1 MDLAAPTVENAGQIV
16 KDDLAEKCQKLFQAF
31 LEEYQ
36 TGDGE
41 VKYVREAEELIRPE
55 RNTLLVSFTDLE
67 GFNQELATTIQEEFY
82 RVYPFLCR
90 AVRNFA
96 LDHGNVPVNKEFYVA
111 IQDLPTRH
119 KIRELSSLRIGSLV
133 RISGQ
138 VVRTHPV
145 HPELVSGCFMCMDCQ
160 GMIRDVPQQFKYSPP
175 TVCRNPV
182 CNNRSRFHLDTH
194 KSKFI
199 DFQKVRIQET
209 QAELPRGSI
218 PRSLEVILRAEAVE
232 TAQAGDRCD
241 IIGSLIVVPDVSQL
255 STPGV
260 RSETSSRVGGGQGHE
275 TEGVRGLKALGV
287 RELSYRLAFLASHVA
302 PTNPRFGGKEI
313 RDEEQTA
320 ESIKSQMSVKEWEKV
335 FEMSQDK
342 NLYHNLCT
350 SLFPTIHGNDEV
362 KRGILLMLFGGVPK
376 TTMERTSLR
385 GDVNICIVGD
395 PSTAKSQFL
404 KHVEEFSPRAVY
416 TSGKAS
422 SAAGLTAA
430 VVRDEESHEFVIE
443 AGALMLADNGVCC
456 IDEFDKMETRDQVA
470 IHEAM
475 EQQTISIT
483 KAGVKATLNARTS
496 ILAAAN
502 PVGGRYDRSKSLKQN
517 VNLSAPIMSRFDLF
531 FILVDECNEV
541 TDYAIARRIVD
552 LHSRIQDSV
561 DRLYSLD
568 EIRRYLL
575 FARQFKPKIS
585 SESEEFI
592 VEQYKRLRQ
601 RDTSGGVSKSAWR
614 ITVRQLES
622 MIRLSEGMA
631 RMHCCDEVQPKHVKE
646 AFRLLN
652 KSIIRVETP
661 DINLEQDDDME
672 EAEDENGHDVPNGV
686 NGHAD
691 GTNGHADG
699 TNGHADG
706 HGVND
711 QGENGSQAKPSLRL
725 SFPEYRRISNLL
737 VLHLRR
743 AEEEEEEE
751 ELRKSAVV
759 NWYLKEV
766 ESEIDSEEELINRK
780 GLIEKVIHRLVHY
793 DHILIEL
800 SQAGLKGAEPETQE
814 EEVVL
819 VVNPNY
825 TLDD

>member
-1 MDLAAPTVENAGQIV
+1 MDVATATAENVREMV
-16 KDDLAEKCQKLFQAF
+16 KDELAEKCQKLFQDF
-31 LEEYQ
+31 LEEFH

-67 GFNQELATTIQEEFY
+67 GFNQELATTIQEEYY

-96 LDHGNVPVNKEFYVA
+96 RDHGNVPLNKEFYVA
-111 IQDLPTRH
+111 IEDLPTRH
-119 KIRELSSLRIGSLV
+119 KIRELSSMRIGTLV

-145 HPELVSGCFMCMDCQ
+145 HPELVSGTFLCMDCQ
-160 GMIRDVPQQFKYSPP
+160 AVIKDVPQQFKYSPP
-175 TVCRNPV
+175 SICRNPV

-218 PRSLEVILRAEAVE
+218 PRSLEIILRAEAVE

-241 IIGSLIVVPDVSQL
+241 FTGTLIVVPDVSQL

-260 RSETSSRVGGGQGHE
+260 RAESSARVPGGPQGFESEGL
-275 TEGVRGLKALGV
+275 RGLKALGV
-287 RELSYRLAFLASHVA
+287 RELSYRLAFLACNVA
-302 PTNPRFGGKEI
+302 PTNPRFGGKEL
-313 RDEEQTA
+313 REEDQTA
-320 ESIKSQMSVKEWEKV
+320 ESIKSQMTEKEWEKV

-376 TTMERTSLR
+376 TTMEGTSLR
-385 GDVNICIVGD
+385 GDINVCVVGD

-456 IDEFDKMETRDQVA
+456 IDEFDKMDVKDQVA

-517 VNLSAPIMSRFDLF
+517 VNLTAPIMSRFDLF
-531 FILVDECNEV
+531 FILVDDCNEV

-552 LHSRIQDSV
+552 LHSRMEESV

-585 SESEEFI
+585 SDSEDFI

-601 RDTSGGVSKSAWR
+601 RDGSGGVSKSAWR

-622 MIRLSEGMA
+622 MIRLSEAMA
-631 RMHCCDEVQPKHVKE
+631 RLHCCDEVQPKHVKE

-661 DINLEQDDDME
+661 DINLEQ
-672 EAEDENGHDVPNGV
+672 EDECDDCKLVFAGVNVPNGV
-686 NGHAD
+686 NGVNGHVD
-691 GTNGHADG
+691 GVNGDFHGVNGHA
-699 TNGHADG
+699 
-706 HGVND
+706 
-711 QGENGSQAKPSLRL
+711 EPGSQPKASLRL
-725 SFPEYRRISNLL
+725 SFTEYRRISNLL

-743 AEEEEEEE
+743 AEEAEEEE
-751 ELRKSAVV
+751 ELKKSAVV
-759 NWYLKEV
+759 NWYLKEI
-766 ESEIDSEEELINRK
+766 ESEIDSEEELVNKK

-800 SQAGLKGAEPETQE
+800 SQAGLKGSESTSSEETA
-814 EEVVL
+814 VL

-825 TLDD
+825 ILED

>member
-1 MDLAAPTVENAGQIV
+1 MV
-16 KDDLAEKCQKLFQAF
+16 KDELAEKCQKLFQAF

-36 TGDGE
+36 TADGE
-41 VKYVREAEELIRPE
+41 VKYVRDAEELIRPE

-96 LDHGNVPVNKEFYVA
+96 RDHGNVPVNKEFYLA

-133 RISGQ
+133 RISAQ

-145 HPELVSGCFMCMDCQ
+145 HPELVSGTFLCLDCQ
-160 GMIRDVPQQFKYSPP
+160 GVCPDVPQQFKYAPP

-182 CNNRSRFHLDTH
+182 CSNRARFHLDTH
-194 KSKFI
+194 RSKFI

-241 IIGSLIVVPDVSQL
+241 ITGSLIVVPDVSQL
-255 STPGV
+255 STAGV
-260 RSETSSRVGGGQGHE
+260 RAETSSRVGGRQGYE
-275 TEGVRGLKALGV
+275 NEGLRGLKALGV
-287 RELSYRLAFLASHVA
+287 RELSYRLAFLACHVS
-302 PTNPRFGGKEI
+302 PTNPRFGGKEL
-313 RDEEQTA
+313 RDEDQTA
-320 ESIKSQMSVKEWEKV
+320 ESIKSQMSVQEWEKV

-342 NLYHNLCT
+342 NLYHNLGT

-376 TTMERTSLR
+376 TTMEGTSLR
-385 GDVNICIVGD
+385 GDVNVCIVGD

-531 FILVDECNEV
+531 FILVDDCNEV

-552 LHSRIQDSV
+552 LHSRIENSV

-585 SESEEFI
+585 GESEEFI

-601 RDTSGGVSKSAWR
+601 RDGSGGVATSAWR

-661 DINLEQDDDME
+661 DINLDQDQEME
-672 EAEDENGHDVPNGV
+672 EEEEGENGENGHDVPNGV
-686 NGHAD
+686 NDQDNGQVNGNTNGVTD
-691 GTNGHADG
+691 QTNGVNGHAD
-699 TNGHADG
+699 
-706 HGVND
+706 
-711 QGENGSQAKPSLRL
+711 SSSKPSLRL
-725 SFPEYRRISNLL
+725 TFPEYRRISNLL

-743 AEEEEEEE
+743 AEEAEEEE
-751 ELRKSAVV
+751 ELKKSAVI
-759 NWYLKEV
+759 NWYLKEM

-780 GLIEKVIHRLVHY
+780 SLIEKVLHRLVHY

-800 SQAGLKGAEPETQE
+800 SRGGLKGSETETQE
-814 EEVVL
+814 EVL

-825 TLDD
+825 TLED